1 MSSAGLR
8 PPERLFLRYPHE
20 LSGGQR
26 QRVLIAGA
34 LAMAPQLLVADEPVS
49 SLDAS
54 IRGEVLA
61 LLLSLRESSGSGSS
75 SSPTTSAWPGTSPT
89 GSP

>member
-1 MSSAGLR
+1 MADALAAAGLR
-8 PPERLFLRYPHE
+8 PPEQLFLRYPHE

-34 LAMAPQLLVADEPVS
+34 LALQPSLLIADEPVS

-54 IRGEVLA
+54 IRG
-61 LLLSLRESSGSGSS
+61 
-75 SSPTTSAWPGTSPT
+75 
-89 GSP
+89 

>member
-1 MSSAGLR
+1 M
-8 PPERLFLRYPHE
+8 FLRYPHE

-34 LAMAPQLLVADEPVS
+34 LALQPELLIADEPVS

-54 IRGEVLA
+54 IRGEMLA
-61 LLLSLRESSGSGSS
+61 LLLKLRDDDGARRAGRHAR
-75 SSPTTSAWPGTSPT
+75 PRVWRGTSPT
-89 GSP
+89 GSR